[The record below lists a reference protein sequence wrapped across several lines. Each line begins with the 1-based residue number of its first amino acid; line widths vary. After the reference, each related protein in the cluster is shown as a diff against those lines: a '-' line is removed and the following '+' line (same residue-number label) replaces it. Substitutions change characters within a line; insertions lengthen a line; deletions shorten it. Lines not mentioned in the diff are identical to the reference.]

1 MSQFRGTVKGN
12 RGEASRLG
20 TKSSGLMVEAN
31 GWNKGIRVICNHED
45 NQDVFYVWETS
56 GSSGSSES
64 KFIMEIVDDS

>member
-45 NQDVFYVWETS
+45 NQDVFYVWETG
-56 GSSGSSES
+56 GSNRNTVPEL
-64 KFIMEIVDDS
+64 IMEIADDS